1 MKVVNTAFGATL
13 NDVMQKSKRQKMENF
28 NIINMLHIQNDNI
41 EIKIRQVIIKFPGFL
56 QLPLFLP
63 LSLH

>member
-1 MKVVNTAFGATL
+1 MVNTAFGATL